1 MTTSFRLPDLGEGVH
16 EAEILAVAVTAGQA
30 IQEGDLILEVETD
43 KAAVE
48 IPSPTTG
55 TVTEIHVES
64 GDIAKVGDV
73 LITFSTSDSAAPS
86 SPETQQETEPH
97 VDTKKDSRPAETVA
111 TRAATG
117 TPSTDR
123 KRPVPASPSTR
134 RLARELDVDL
144 HLVTPT
150 GSSGVV
156 TAEDVRQFAA
166 GGATPDAEPESRK
179 VEEIEGDIVYEA
191 VTTPSRQ
198 FAEPLPDFSQFGE
211 IERQPFRSIRRATAN
226 RMSQSWAQI
235 PHVNCQDVV
244 DISRLEEFRQRHKD
258 DVKKAG
264 GRLTMTVFALK
275 AVATALKSYP
285 HFNATLDLVNQE
297 IIIKKY
303 FNIGVAVDTDHGLMV
318 PVIRDVDRKSIKE
331 LAVELHEAITRARER
346 KSRREELIGGSFTI
360 TNAGAIGGSH
370 FSAIINHPEIA
381 ILGLGQGRMQPAVV
395 TDKEG
400 NHEIVPR
407 LQMPVV
413 LCFDHRVADGADAI
427 RFMQV
432 IINALQD
439 PDELLI
445 NMI

>member
-16 EAEILAVAVTAGQA
+16 EAEILAVAVSAGQEVK
-30 IQEGDLILEVETD
+30 EGDLILEVETD

-48 IPSPTTG
+48 IPSPVTG
-55 TVTEIHVES
+55 KVTEIHVQP

-73 LITFSTSDSAAPS
+73 LITFTTTGKTDQPTPEPDTAEKTSVPPKEEPVQPAAAGS
-86 SPETQQETEPH
+86 ETAH
-97 VDTKKDSRPAETVA
+97 
-111 TRAATG
+111 
-117 TPSTDR
+117 

-134 RLARELDVDL
+134 RLARELGVDL
-144 HLVTPT
+144 HMVTPT

-166 GGATPDAEPESRK
+166 GGGTSIPEQPDQTAEIPPPHQEK
-179 VEEIEGDIVYEA
+179 
-191 VTTPSRQ
+191 PSSYLP
-198 FAEPLPDFSQFGE
+198 AETLPDFSMFGV

-226 RMSQSWAQI
+226 RMTASWSQI
-235 PHVNCQDVV
+235 PHVNCQDMV
-244 DISRLEEFRQRHKD
+244 DISKLEEFRQRHKD
-258 DVKKAG
+258 EIRSAG

-275 AVATALKSYP
+275 AVATALKAFP
-285 HFNATLDLVNQE
+285 HFNASLDLANQE

-303 FNIGVAVDTDHGLMV
+303 FNIGIAVDTEHGLMV

-331 LAVELHEAITRARER
+331 LSVQLHDLISRARDR
-346 KSRREELIGGSFTI
+346 KLSREEMIGGSFTI

-395 TDKEG
+395 TDAEG
-400 NHEIVPR
+400 NHQIVPR
-407 LQMPVV
+407 LLMPIV

-445 NMI
+445 TMI

>member
-16 EAEILAVAVTAGQA
+16 EAEILAVTVSAGQ
-30 IQEGDLILEVETD
+30 QVKEGDLILEVETD

-48 IPSPTTG
+48 IPSPVTG
-55 TVTEIHVES
+55 TITEIHVQP
-64 GDIAKVGDV
+64 GDMPKVGDV
-73 LITFSTSDSAAPS
+73 LITFTAAGEADRPKPEPKPAGKTTSTAPEKEPAQPASAS
-86 SPETQQETEPH
+86 T
-97 VDTKKDSRPAETVA
+97 A
-111 TRAATG
+111 TTH
-117 TPSTDR
+117 
-123 KRPVPASPSTR
+123 KRPIPASPSTR
-134 RLARELDVDL
+134 RLARELGVDL

-166 GGATPDAEPESRK
+166 GGGTVMPDQPDDTAATPVNIQEPHPAYLP
-179 VEEIEGDIVYEA
+179 VE
-191 VTTPSRQ
+191 T
-198 FAEPLPDFSQFGE
+198 LPDFSVFGT

-226 RMSQSWAQI
+226 RMSQSWSQI
-235 PHVNCQDVV
+235 PHVNCQDMV
-244 DISRLEEFRQRHKD
+244 DISKLEEFRKRHKD
-258 DVKKAG
+258 EIRSAG

-275 AVATALKSYP
+275 AVATALKAFP
-285 HFNATLDLVNQE
+285 HFNASLDLANQE
-297 IIIKKY
+297 IIVKKY
-303 FNIGVAVDTDHGLMV
+303 FNIGIAVDTEHGLMV

-331 LAVELHEAITRARER
+331 LSVELHDLISRARER
-346 KSRREELIGGSFTI
+346 KLSREEMIGGSFTI

-381 ILGLGQGRMQPAVV
+381 ILGLGQGRMRPAVI
-395 TDKEG
+395 TDKAG
-400 NHEIVPR
+400 AHQIVPR
-407 LQMPVV
+407 LQMPIV

-445 NMI
+445 TMI